1 MTIEKVTEQNKTTL
15 LLEGWLDT
23 ITSPELGEAV
33 DTVGETEEIVLDFD
47 KLEYISSAGLR
58 QVVACKKKADFL
70 GAAFSVVNVG
80 KEVYSIFSLTG
91 LDKKIRI
98 LGK

>member
-1 MTIEKVTEQNKTTL
+1 MTIEKTIEKDATIL
-15 LLEGWLDT
+15 KLEGWLDT
-23 ITSPELGEAV
+23 LTSPELACAIDALEA
-33 DTVGETEEIVLDFD
+33 TPAIVLDFE

-98 LGK
+98 LCK